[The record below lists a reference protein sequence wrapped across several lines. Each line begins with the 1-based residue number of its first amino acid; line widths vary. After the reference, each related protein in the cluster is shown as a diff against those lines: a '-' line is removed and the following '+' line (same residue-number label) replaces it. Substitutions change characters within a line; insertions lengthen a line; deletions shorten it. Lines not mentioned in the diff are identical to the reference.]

1 MSHQLSLREQFAFE
15 QTTSNTIQLNFLKF
29 QKTKKENKY
38 FFTGFNRHTLSKFL
52 SYKLGYYRIL
62 KEDSYIIVKYNNGIV
77 VEAQPFTAKNE
88 LLEVLD
94 RLDTETVDFDGSL
107 ISINRDAILEKFAN
121 VQPQYFTSGSLDILI
136 ELKKEFLR
144 DTKDHSFFYFK
155 NGIVKTSSEC
165 QELIPYTEIKNKL
178 IWKSWIN
185 DHEIQLDQFTDHS
198 MFEKFIS
205 NVSGSDKWNQ
215 AFISAIGYVL
225 TNSNPPSKSQAIILY
240 DESITDVNNP
250 SGGTGKGIF
259 AKALSYLRQQVVIDG
274 KKFDPNSKF
283 VFQNVAEDT
292 QVVVIDDVK
301 PFMDFKFFHSIL
313 SEGLTV
319 EGKNQASW
327 KFSSDKTPKIIIS
340 SNSVFSNKGTT
351 NKRRQYIL
359 EFSDFYSSKIITGVE
374 EPVKDHHGCMFFQ
387 DWDQK
392 EWNRFYN
399 FMLYCS
405 RFYLKNG
412 LIAIKPKNHS
422 DNLLLIQTHEDFYIW
437 VNDQDFKVETT
448 YLRDDYF
455 TPFKQ
460 EYFGDSKELSVQ
472 KFNKWMKAFAESKA
486 WVYHSSRSNSQSYFV
501 FSGTENSKQDDDE
514 CPF

>member
-15 QTTSNTIQLNFLKF
+15 PTEYNTIQLSFLKF
-29 QKTKKENKY
+29 QKTKKENQY
-38 FFTGFNRHTLSKFL
+38 FFTGFNRHTLSMFL

-77 VEAQPFTAKNE
+77 EEAPPYRAKNE
-88 LLEVLD
+88 LLEVLE
-94 RLDTETVDFDGSL
+94 RLETECIEFDGAQ
-107 ISINRDAILEKFAN
+107 ININKDAILEKFAN
-121 VQPQYFTSGSLDILI
+121 VQSQYFTSGSLDILK

-144 DTKDHSFFYFK
+144 DTTDHSFFYFK
-155 NGIVKTSSEC
+155 NGVVKTSSNG
-165 QELIPYTEIKNKL
+165 QELIPFEKIKNKL

-185 DHEIQLDQFTDHS
+185 DHDIQLDEFNDHS
-198 MFEKFIS
+198 MFEEFIS
-205 NVSGSDKWNQ
+205 NVAGSEQWKQ

-225 TNSNPPSKSQAIILY
+225 ANSNPPSKSQAIILY
-240 DESITDVNNP
+240 DESITDINNP

-283 VFQNVAEDT
+283 VFQNVTEDT
-292 QVVVIDDVK
+292 QMVVIDDVK
-301 PFMDFKFFHSIL
+301 PHMDFKFFHSIL

-319 EGKNQASW
+319 EGKNQTSW
-327 KFSSDKTPKIIIS
+327 KFSADKTPKIIIS

-374 EPVKDHHGCMFFQ
+374 TPVKDHHGCMFFQ
-387 DWDQK
+387 EWDQK

-399 FMLYCS
+399 FMISCS
-405 RFYLKNG
+405 RSYFKTG
-412 LIAIKPKNHS
+412 LIAIEPKNLS
-422 DNLLLIQTHEDFYIW
+422 ENLLLIQTHEDFYSW

-455 TPFKQ
+455 LPFKQ
-460 EYFGDSKELSVQ
+460 EYFGDSNELSVR
-472 KFNKWMKAFAESKA
+472 KFNKWMKAFSESKG
-486 WVYHSSRSNSQSYFV
+486 WVYNSSRSNSINYFV
-501 FSGTENSKQDDDE
+501 FNGSENSKQDDNE